1 MEEYTTELVKAH
13 LNMKTTR
20 NRLMVKKH
28 RKYKERPK
36 E

>member
-1 MEEYTTELVKAH
+1 MEKHTTELAKAH

-20 NRLMVKKH
+20 NSSMIKKH
-28 RKYKERPK
+28 RKDKEHSK